1 MAYYTGTDVKVWV
14 CTEHTGAADTAAGIK
29 LQSGNSTGGSK
40 LVATAT
46 DADFTAGSAT
56 IAPMGLASKGLG
68 AADFNISDITGV
80 DLSVGAQ
87 DEDISYFGTKTPGK
101 IETKA
106 DLSVTLTRKKSTR
119 LWSTLSQGLT
129 ADSSSFASV
138 GNHAG
143 RHGMIKDSST
153 SDMRIADGT
162 VDPKST
168 TDGTNICYGYRVAI
182 QLKDASGAAGANKDG
197 TVIVLRNCTLGD
209 YTTTLSNDAADEET
223 IGFVTMVKPLILN
236 GLEDSGSELGLFKAG
251 TTPTLAAD
259 M

>member
-14 CTEHTGAADTAAGIK
+14 CTEHAFQGIK
-29 LQSGNSTGGSK
+29 LGSNGTAGAK
-40 LVATAT
+40 LVSTETAT
-46 DADFTAGSAT
+46 DFTAGSAT
-56 IAPMGLASKGLG
+56 IPPMGLADKGLG
-68 AADFNISDITGV
+68 QDDFNIADITGV

-106 DLSVTLTRKKSTR
+106 DISVTITKKKSNR
-119 LWSTLSQGLT
+119 LWSTLIQGLT
-129 ADSSSFASV
+129 EDSSSYASE

-143 RHGMIKDSST
+143 RHGMIKDAST
-153 SDMRIADGT
+153 AHIRIADGT

-168 TDGTNICYGYRVAI
+168 LDAQDNVCYGYRVAI
-182 QLKDASGAAGANKDG
+182 QLKDASGTGPAGSNKDG

-209 YTTTLSNDAADEET
+209 YTVSLSNDSADEET
-223 IGFVTMVKPLILN
+223 FTLNTMVKPLIGN
-236 GLEDSGSELGLFKAG
+236 GLHQDSGGNFHGMIAV
-251 TTPTLAAD
+251 TLAAD